1 LNELQQ
7 QGYGCLTLK
16 QEEVRPLYGTVSKLD
31 ELPVGPK
38 CCLGAGTG
46 LGECYL
52 TPDDDGSTYTCYPSE
67 GGHVEYAPRND
78 LEVEMFK
85 YLLKK
90 FSGANRISVERVVS
104 GVGLAN
110 VYDFLAHK
118 YPNRVEKTVHEEFLK
133 AGDEQGRVVATNAK
147 PGSLCYQ
154 AMEIMMS
161 AYGCE
166 TGSAAIKWIPTGG
179 LFLTGG
185 LTPKNIGFIEGLD
198 TDFMKAYINK
208 GRLSPLLERIPLFAV
223 MTEDLGVRGAHK
235 AALMVYKQYMDERN
249 GSSPDRG
256 ASLFK
261 FFNENSLTLVAAVVL
276 SFAIGV
282 ATSKRF

>member
-1 LNELQQ
+1 M
-7 QGYGCLTLK
+7 TLK

-52 TPDDDGSTYTCYPSE
+52 TPNDDGGTYTCYPSE

-85 YLLKK
+85 YLLNK
-90 FSGANRISVERVVS
+90 FKGTNRISVERVVS

-110 VYDFLAHK
+110 VYEFLAQK
-118 YPNRVEKTVHEEFLK
+118 YPNRIEKAVHKEFLE

-198 TDFMKAYINK
+198 TDFMKAYTNK
-208 GRLSPLLERIPLFAV
+208 GRLSPLLERVPLFAV

-235 AALMVYKQYMDERN
+235 AALMVYKQYMDEKN
-249 GSSPDRG
+249 GSRQNHEK
-256 ASLFK
+256 AFVK
-261 FFNENSLTLVAAVVL
+261 FFNENSLMLVAAMAL
-276 SFAIGV
+276 GFTIGM
-282 ATSKRF
+282 TMSKRF